1 MDAVIDIGSN
11 SVRLALDRGE
21 SVNPKLINTT
31 CLADGLAKTG
41 RLSNEAMQRT
51 LAAIVEFASKA
62 REERADN
69 IYIFATEAM
78 RSATNGGEFRSAVE
92 KAVSLPVRVI
102 SGDAEAR
109 LGLLGAISPDTHDEI
124 TAIDIGG
131 ASVEVVRGDEKKL
144 TYARSLPLGVVRLR
158 NIAGDRREDIEKY
171 VSKHITDFGFVSG
184 YEGVAIGGT
193 ATSLAAMDLRQ
204 TRYDASAV
212 HGHVLSMRAIDN
224 LLDESFSSDDRR
236 KDFPVLSEKR
246 ARVIGHGA
254 IMLRALVE
262 YLGLEDGVTVSEHD
276 NVEGFLYCVRN
287 GIKIE

>member
-11 SVRLALDRGE
+11 SVRLALDRGLK
-21 SVNPKLINTT
+21 VNPKLINTT

-41 RLSNEAMQRT
+41 RLSDDAMQRT
-51 LAAIVEFASKA
+51 LAAIVEFTNKA

-69 IYIFATEAM
+69 IYIFATEAV
-78 RSATNGGEFRSAVE
+78 RSAANGGKFRAAVE

-102 SGDAEAR
+102 SGDTEAR
-109 LGLLGAISPDTHDEI
+109 LGLLGAISPDTHGEI

-144 TYARSLPLGVVRLR
+144 PLGVVRLR
-158 NIAGDRREDIEKY
+158 DIAGDRREDIEKY
-171 VSKHITDFGFVSG
+171 VSESITDFGFVSG

-212 HGHVLSMRAIDN
+212 HGHVLSVRAIDN
-224 LLDESFSSDDRR
+224 LIEEIFSSADRQ

-262 YLGLEDGVTVSEHD
+262 YLGLENGVTVSEHD
-276 NVEGFLYCVRN
+276 NVEGFLYCMRN

>member
-41 RLSNEAMQRT
+41 RLSNEAMSRT

-124 TAIDIGG
+124 TVIDIGG

-158 NIAGDRREDIEKY
+158 DIAGDRREDIEKY
-171 VSKHITDFGFVSG
+171 VSKHITDFGFVIALIARSSMMSQNATISAFG
-184 YEGVAIGGT
+184 FFFSAGMCLPLAIPPQPITPILTFSIIKSPLCDFSFYFCGRT
-193 ATSLAAMDLRQ
+193 FRPLPRFTVLFCPRYFASFFILSQLFLR
-204 TRYDASAV
+204 Y
-212 HGHVLSMRAIDN
+212 
-224 LLDESFSSDDRR
+224 SS
-236 KDFPVLSEKR
+236 
-246 ARVIGHGA
+246 
-254 IMLRALVE
+254 
-262 YLGLEDGVTVSEHD
+262 
-276 NVEGFLYCVRN
+276 
-287 GIKIE
+287 